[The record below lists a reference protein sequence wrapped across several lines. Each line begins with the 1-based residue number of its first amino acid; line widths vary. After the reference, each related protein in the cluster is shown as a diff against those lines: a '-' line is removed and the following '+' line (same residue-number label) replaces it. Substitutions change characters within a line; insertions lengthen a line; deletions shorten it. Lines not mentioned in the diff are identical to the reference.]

1 MHEANQLCI
10 VNFFLMCSKLFFE
23 ERYDALL
30 VYQNSLRQLL
40 DHPFPLTPSKPLLML
55 TVFDGINT
63 RNQVLKLLQSK
74 NDLDEVTMFE
84 STHADHHRAITLAYL
99 DHARHVVGM
108 ISDTEHDQ
116 LLAWL
121 NDRRLRK
128 SI

>member
-10 VNFFLMCSKLFFE
+10 INFFIMCSKLFFE
-23 ERYDALL
+23 ERYDTLL
-30 VYQNSLRQLL
+30 VYQHSLRQLL
-40 DHPFPLTPSKPLLML
+40 DHPFPLTPSKPLLTL

-84 STHADHHRAITLAYL
+84 STHTNHRALTLMYL
-99 DHARHVVGM
+99 DHVRHAIGIV
-108 ISDTEHDQ
+108 SDTEHDQ
-116 LLAWL
+116 LRAWL
-121 NDRRLRK
+121 NDREK

>member
-10 VNFFLMCSKLFFE
+10 VNFFLMCVKLFVE

-40 DHPFPLTPSKPLLML
+40 NHPFHLTQSKPLLTL

-74 NDLDEVTMFE
+74 NDLDEVTLFE
-84 STHADHHRAITLAYL
+84 STHADHHRALTLTYL
-99 DHARHVVGM
+99 YHARHTIGIV
-108 ISDTEHDQ
+108 SDTEHNQ

-121 NDRRLRK
+121 NDRLK

>member
-1 MHEANQLCI
+1 MHQANQLYI

-23 ERYDALL
+23 ERHDTLL

-40 DHPFPLTPSKPLLML
+40 DHPYPLTPSKPLLTL

-84 STHADHHRAITLAYL
+84 STHADHRTLTLAYL
-99 DHARHVVGM
+99 DHARHA
-108 ISDTEHDQ
+108 IEILDDTEHDQ

-121 NDRRLRK
+121 NDRLRK
-128 SI
+128 RI